1 MNDPEA
7 ANCTDAA
14 WVKAWAWAG
23 TGTGTG
29 AGPGTTISGSTV
41 EE

>member
-14 WVKAWAWAG
+14 WVKAWAWAD
-23 TGTGTG
+23 TGTGTD
-29 AGPGTTISGSTV
+29 TTISGSIV

>member
-29 AGPGTTISGSTV
+29 TTISGSTV

>member
-23 TGTGTG
+23 TGTGT
-29 AGPGTTISGSTV
+29 TISGSTV

>member
-14 WVKAWAWAG
+14 WVKAWAG
-23 TGTGTG
+23 TGT
-29 AGPGTTISGSTV
+29 GTTISGSTV